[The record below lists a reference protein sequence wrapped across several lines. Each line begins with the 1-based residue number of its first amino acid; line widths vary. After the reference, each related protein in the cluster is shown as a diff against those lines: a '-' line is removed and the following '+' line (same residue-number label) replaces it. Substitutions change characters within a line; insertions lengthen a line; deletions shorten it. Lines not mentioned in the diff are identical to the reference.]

1 MLIKPYFKFY
11 LPIEFRGGCL
21 ELMGSVALQS

>member
-11 LPIEFRGGCL
+11 LLIEFGGRRL